1 MDNSELLSAVASI
14 VILCLIDLFHV
25 HACVVPAVLQHLG
38 RAVPMERRQ
47 LQGDPVSES
56 WLPI

>member
-1 MDNSELLSAVASI
+1 MDNAELLSAVASI

-47 LQGDPVSES
+47 LQGDPVQ
-56 WLPI
+56 